1 MSTYLF
7 TKVEGETA
15 EETRR
20 RWIAYEN
27 ERHAKLIE
35 QGCSVCG
42 EFNLDEYLCYNC
54 KGSLECTECCGC
66 YDEEEGE

>member
-15 EETRR
+15 EETRK
-20 RWIAYEN
+20 RWISYEN
-27 ERHAKLIE
+27 ERHAKVIE

-42 EFNLDEYLCYNC
+42 EKNLDEYACFNC
-54 KGSLECTECCGC
+54 KATGECINCCGC
-66 YDEEEGE
+66 EEE